1 MPNEPKFVISHKEEK
16 EEKKKYKILT
26 TSQGF
31 QGKWM
36 VLRIENEDLELD
48 GKKEGQEGTE
58 KRERERGCPR
68 HGETATCTYM

>member
-31 QGKWM
+31 QG
-36 VLRIENEDLELD
+36 LTDRAGRYIQRLF
-48 GKKEGQEGTE
+48 
-58 KRERERGCPR
+58 KRRGSKSKP
-68 HGETATCTYM
+68 EMLKFPTLSS

>member
-1 MPNEPKFVISHKEEK
+1 
-16 EEKKKYKILT
+16 
-26 TSQGF
+26 
-31 QGKWM
+31 M